1 VDCVGTSDILDSPLH
16 NPAGSA
22 INFKSEDDC
31 LGV

>member
-1 VDCVGTSDILDSPLH
+1 MKSVTYLLDEYTLLH
-16 NPAGSA
+16 NFWRSA